1 MMEGKTGPGAY
12 TQRQSAVDY
21 VHLCGCGTLILERRQ
36 IVDGRWMAVFVDLDG
51 QTMTTCPGCGMVLT
65 TEWGPSEAE
74 RQREE
79 SLPQWACRALPP
91 QFGRLRDDSDELFR

>member
-1 MMEGKTGPGAY
+1 MTEGMTEGKTEGKTGPGAY

-79 SLPQWACRALPP
+79 SLPP
-91 QFGRLRDDSDELFR
+91 QFVRLRDDSDELFR